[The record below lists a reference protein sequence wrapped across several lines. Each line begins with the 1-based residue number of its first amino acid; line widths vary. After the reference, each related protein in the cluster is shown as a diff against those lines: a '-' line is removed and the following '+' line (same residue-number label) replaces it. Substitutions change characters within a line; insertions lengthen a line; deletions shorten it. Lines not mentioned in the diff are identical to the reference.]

1 MDLPVIAPSALR
13 HGVSE
18 ETIVHA
24 FNNPIRAEDIEE
36 GLTMLIG
43 PDSAGNLYE
52 ICVAASDVG
61 PVVIHAMP
69 ARPKYLPS

>member
-1 MDLPVIAPSALR
+1 MDRPRIAPSAFR
-13 HGVSE
+13 HGVSRE
-18 ETIVHA
+18 MIVHA
-24 FNNPIRAEDIEE
+24 FNNPIRTEDIEE

-52 ICVAASDVG
+52 ICVAASDAG

>member
-1 MDLPVIAPSALR
+1 MDAPAIAPSGFR

-24 FNNPIRAEDIEE
+24 FNNPIRTEDLEE
-36 GLTMLIG
+36 GLTMLVG
-43 PDSAGNLYE
+43 PDAAGNLYE
-52 ICVAASDVG
+52 ICVAASDAG

-69 ARPKYLPS
+69 ARPKYLRS